1 MRRIRISLALGGG
14 GARGLAHLGVLEE
27 LQAAHVDIRHISGVS
42 MGGLIGAM
50 YAFDPR
56 PDRIRQRA
64 LDFLLSDEFIGPQ
77 RELLKA
83 RSFNDET
90 PPGGLFSWYHR
101 VFEYLQNH
109 HLLSR
114 ISLRQSLL
122 PGYLLDD
129 AVNHLLPA
137 ADIEEAIIPLT
148 IVAAD
153 LRTGQRVLLET
164 GDVRSA
170 ARASAALPG
179 IFPPVIRDDMLLCDV
194 GVVASLP
201 ILPERSHDSLKVAVD
216 VSGDIKPLR
225 DCLTT
230 LDVLMRL
237 LEISEVNVRRMV
249 LPHADLVITPE
260 VGDVEW
266 YDFSSAEALIAA
278 GRQAT
283 RTVLS
288 DLPAPAS
295 LVGRLWS
302 RLFAD
307 RHVSTATSRTSGP
320 ADATWTTS
328 SEK

>member
-1 MRRIRISLALGGG
+1 MRRTPISLALGGG

-27 LQAAHVDIRHISGVS
+27 MQAAHVDIQHISGVS

-64 LDFLLSDEFIGPQ
+64 LDYLLSDEFSGPQ

-83 RSFNDET
+83 RSFSDDT
-90 PPGGLFSWYHR
+90 PPGGLFSWYHQ
-101 VFEYLQNH
+101 VYEYLKNH

-122 PGYLLDD
+122 PGYLLED

-137 ADIEEAIIPLT
+137 ADIEEAVIPLT

-153 LRTGQRVLLET
+153 LHTGRRVLLET

-179 IFPPVIRDDMLLCDV
+179 IFPPVVRDDMLLCDV
-194 GVVASLP
+194 GVVDSVP
-201 ILPERSHDSLKVAVD
+201 ILPDRRQDCVKVAVD

-237 LEISEVNVRRMV
+237 LEISEVNVRQMV
-249 LPHADLVITPE
+249 LPHADLVISPE

-266 YDFSSAEALIAA
+266 YDFSSADVLFAA
-278 GRQAT
+278 GREAT
-283 RTVLS
+283 RTALRDFPPPLS
-288 DLPAPAS
+288 LI
-295 LVGRLWS
+295 GRLWN

-307 RHVSTATSRTSGP
+307 RHVTNATSPPSTPS
-320 ADATWTTS
+320 DATWTTS
-328 SEK
+328 SGK